1 MTPAE
6 IAELVSRGR
15 TDLVFDLLASEE
27 GRERVQDVLTWF
39 IYYNDVTA
47 LRAVMHAGLGISGL
61 DLDRELGHAAFF
73 GHWKAADFL
82 LAHGA
87 NVGWTEPETG
97 ETPLHSA
104 LCKAG
109 RPHYGHVVRLLLDAG
124 ADPNAR
130 TIPGKETGAFMRPSC
145 GMCARA
151 EKRRCILL
159 AHGANVGWTEP
170 ETGET
175 PLHSALCKAGRPH
188 YGHVVR
194 LLLDAGADPN
204 ARTIPGKETGA
215 FMRDVRTRGETPL
228 HRAAAYA
235 DAAIIQLLLERG
247 ADRTLTDANGDTPL
261 SWASLHLRPGAIL
274 ALLAFPPHVI
284 TAKHI
289 DSYPADHGQGW
300 GGMEARTMGD
310 YLPLR
315 R

>member
-1 MTPAE
+1 MTPAA

-15 TDLVFDLLASEE
+15 TDLVFDLLATEE
-27 GRERVQDVLTWF
+27 GRERLPGLLTWF
-39 IYYNDVTA
+39 VYYNDVTA
-47 LRAVMHAGLGISGL
+47 LRVVLHAGLDLTAL
-61 DLDRELGHAAFF
+61 DMDRELGNAAFF

-87 NVGWTEPETG
+87 NASWSDSET
-97 ETPLHSA
+97 A
-104 LCKAG
+104 
-109 RPHYGHVVRLLLDAG
+109 
-124 ADPNAR
+124 
-130 TIPGKETGAFMRPSC
+130 
-145 GMCARA
+145 
-151 EKRRCILL
+151 
-159 AHGANVGWTEP
+159 
-170 ETGET
+170 ET

-235 DAAIIQLLLERG
+235 DAATIELLLERG

-274 ALLAFPPHVI
+274 ALLAFPPHNI
-284 TAKHI
+284 SQKHVE
-289 DSYPADHGQGW
+289 SYQTDHGQGW